1 MNTKSKQKFDYKKI
15 ETHSLII
22 RKILK
27 RKKKQQWQT
36 SKRLDKKESLKKP
49 TKDDFR
55 EFSERANKK
64 EISINSELFK
74 NILVFKGLVLR

>member
-27 RKKKQQWQT
+27 RKKNNNSRLVKDLIKKNHLKNQQ
-36 SKRLDKKESLKKP
+36 KMIFENFVNELMKKK
-49 TKDDFR
+49 
-55 EFSERANKK
+55 
-64 EISINSELFK
+64 
-74 NILVFKGLVLR
+74 

>member
-27 RKKKQQWQT
+27 RKKNNNSRLVKDLIKKNHLKNQQ
-36 SKRLDKKESLKKP
+36 KMIFENLMNELIKKK
-49 TKDDFR
+49 
-55 EFSERANKK
+55 
-64 EISINSELFK
+64 
-74 NILVFKGLVLR
+74 

>member
-27 RKKKQQWQT
+27 RKKKTTTADQ
-36 SKRLDKKESLKKP
+36 
-49 TKDDFR
+49 
-55 EFSERANKK
+55 
-64 EISINSELFK
+64 
-74 NILVFKGLVLR
+74 

>member
-27 RKKKQQWQT
+27 RKKKQQHQT
-36 SKRLDKKESLKKP
+36 SKKPDKKESLKKP

-55 EFSERANKK
+55 EFHE
-64 EISINSELFK
+64 
-74 NILVFKGLVLR
+74 

>member
-27 RKKKQQWQT
+27 RKKKQQRQT
-36 SKRLDKKESLKKP
+36 SKRLDQKESLKKP